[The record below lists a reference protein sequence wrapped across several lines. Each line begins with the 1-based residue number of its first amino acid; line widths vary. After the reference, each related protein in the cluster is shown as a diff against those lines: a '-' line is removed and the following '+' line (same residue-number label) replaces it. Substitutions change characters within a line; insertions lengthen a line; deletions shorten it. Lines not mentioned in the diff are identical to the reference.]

1 MNTVLSIILL
11 SILACI
17 KFSLYIL
24 IIYYAS
30 NNIVIPNYLLNL
42 IYSVS
47 YNSIYY
53 YSKLQ
58 LQFIKTRNNALIY
71 AKTVPFLNNLLTY
84 FKPDKSIYTYTI
96 INDHFS
102 ICSKHDREKNIDY
115 KIIINEILDYEE
127 KKNIESSNI
136 EEANYKFIMTEIT
149 INNKKIVIQFKTD
162 KYNYLIVNNGLD
174 SEFIRY
180 FLKTHYSEMIRDLEI
195 EKYTIKIIDHNVN
208 IVEFDETKML
218 YIEKNEYSILTS
230 DK

>member
-1 MNTVLSIILL
+1 MNTILSIILL

-58 LQFIKTRNNALIY
+58 LQFIKTRNNALTY